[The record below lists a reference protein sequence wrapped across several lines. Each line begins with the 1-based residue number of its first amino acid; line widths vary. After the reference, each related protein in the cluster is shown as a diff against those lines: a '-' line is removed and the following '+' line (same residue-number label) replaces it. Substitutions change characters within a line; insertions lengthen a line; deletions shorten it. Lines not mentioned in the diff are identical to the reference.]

1 MRWKARSEAL
11 KDRIHINQSY
21 LQVLNETEQK
31 LAPKIAMY
39 NEKITS
45 GQTLKSE
52 FENFDKWSPTINLGQ
67 EHKSNCE
74 CTLF

>member
-1 MRWKARSEAL
+1 
-11 KDRIHINQSY
+11 
-21 LQVLNETEQK
+21 
-31 LAPKIAMY
+31 MY